1 MPNNIYKTLTSTV
14 EKIYNNNPL
23 FLREREAININKFN
37 VKDQGMNKYSW
48 ANCNPFLK
56 IFFLA
61 LFTHIYPHSAVYT
74 WQSPEADCGVSSR
87 KILWRESL

>member
-37 VKDQGMNKYSW
+37 VKDQGMNKYS
-48 ANCNPFLK
+48 
-56 IFFLA
+56 
-61 LFTHIYPHSAVYT
+61 
-74 WQSPEADCGVSSR
+74 
-87 KILWRESL
+87 